1 MFLYLDNKESNMF
14 LYERDPAS
22 IGCMEDKGA
31 ARVLYALK
39 SAGPQSADALA
50 RRLKVTVVAAR
61 QQLGRLLEKGLVAF
75 EDRREG
81 VGRPKRV
88 WSLSDAGNARFP
100 DSHAAM
106 TVDLIQAIGTAFG
119 AEGLDRVIAEREK
132 ATRRLYA
139 ERVRPGRSL
148 AERARLLAE
157 QRAEEGYMAE
167 VKRQPDGSLMLVE
180 NHCPIC
186 VAAKACQGFCR
197 SELRLFRD
205 ILGPDAKVEREEHIL
220 AGARRCAYRITTA
233 K

>member
-1 MFLYLDNKESNMF
+1 
-14 LYERDPAS
+14 
-22 IGCMEDKGA
+22 MEDKGA
-31 ARVLYALK
+31 TRVLYALK
-39 SAGPQSADALA
+39 SSGPQSADALA

-88 WSLSDAGNARFP
+88 WSLSEAGHARFP

-119 AEGLDRVIAEREK
+119 PEGLDRVIAERER
-132 ATRRLYA
+132 ATRRTYA

-148 AERARLLAE
+148 AERTKLLAE

-167 VKRQPDGSLMLVE
+167 VKRQPDGSLLLVE

-186 VAAKACQGFCR
+186 VAAKACQGFCK
-197 SELRLFRD
+197 SELNLFRD
-205 ILGPDAKVEREEHIL
+205 VLGSDRKSTRLNSSHSQI
-220 AGARRCAYRITTA
+220 
-233 K
+233 

>member
-1 MFLYLDNKESNMF
+1 
-14 LYERDPAS
+14 
-22 IGCMEDKGA
+22 MEDKGA
-31 ARVLYALK
+31 TRVLYALK

-61 QQLGRLLEKGLVAF
+61 QQLGRLLDKGLVTF

-88 WSLSDAGNARFP
+88 WSLSEAGNARFP

-106 TVDLIQAIGTAFG
+106 TVDVIQAISAVFG
-119 AEGLDRVIAEREK
+119 PEGLERVIAEREK
-132 ATRRLYA
+132 VTRRLYA
-139 ERVRPGRSL
+139 ERLRPGRSL
-148 AERARLLAE
+148 AERAKLLAE

-167 VKRQPDGSLMLVE
+167 VKRQPDGSLLLIE

-197 SELRLFRD
+197 SELNLFRD
-205 ILGPDAKVEREEHIL
+205 TLGSDAKVEREEHIL
-220 AGARRCAYRITTA
+220 AGARRCAYRITA
-233 K
+233 GK

>member
-1 MFLYLDNKESNMF
+1 
-14 LYERDPAS
+14 
-22 IGCMEDKGA
+22 MEDKGA
-31 ARVLYALK
+31 TRVLYALK

-61 QQLGRLLEKGLVAF
+61 QQLGRLLDKELVVF

-81 VGRPKRV
+81 VGRPKRL
-88 WSLSDAGNARFP
+88 WSLSKAGHARFP

-106 TVDLIQAIGTAFG
+106 TLDLIQAVSAVFG
-119 AEGLDRVIAEREK
+119 EEGLDRVIEEREQ

-139 ERVRPGRSL
+139 ERLKPARSL
-148 AERARLLAE
+148 AERAKLLAE

-167 VKRQPDGSLMLVE
+167 VKRLPDGALMLVE

-197 SELRLFRD
+197 SELKLFREM
-205 ILGPDAKVEREEHIL
+205 LGPDAAVEREEHIL
-220 AGARRCAYRITTA
+220 SGARRCAYRITPV

>member
-1 MFLYLDNKESNMF
+1 
-14 LYERDPAS
+14 
-22 IGCMEDKGA
+22 MEDKGA
-31 ARVLYALK
+31 TRVLYALK

-61 QQLGRLLEKGLVAF
+61 QQLGRLLEKGLVTF

-88 WSLSDAGNARFP
+88 WSLSEAGHARFP
-100 DSHAAM
+100 DSHATM

-119 AEGLDRVIAEREK
+119 TEGLDRVIEEREK
-132 ATRRLYA
+132 ATRRIYA

-148 AERARLLAE
+148 AERTKLLAE

-167 VKRQPDGSLMLVE
+167 VKRLPDGALMLIE

-197 SELRLFRD
+197 SELNLFRD
-205 ILGPDAKVEREEHIL
+205 VLGPDAKVEREEHIL
-220 AGARRCAYRITTA
+220 AGARRCAYRITA
-233 K
+233 EK

>member
-1 MFLYLDNKESNMF
+1 
-14 LYERDPAS
+14 
-22 IGCMEDKGA
+22 MEDKGA
-31 ARVLYALK
+31 TRVLYALK
-39 SAGPQSADALA
+39 STGPQSADALA

-61 QQLGRLLEKGLVAF
+61 QQLGRLLAKGFVTF

-88 WSLSDAGNARFP
+88 WSLSEAGHARFP

-119 AEGLDRVIAEREK
+119 AEGLDRVIAERER
-132 ATRRLYA
+132 ATRRTYA

-148 AERARLLAE
+148 AERTKLLAE

-167 VKRQPDGSLMLVE
+167 VKRQPDGSLLLIE

-186 VAAKACQGFCR
+186 VAARACQGFCR
-197 SELRLFRD
+197 SELNLFRD
-205 ILGPDAKVEREEHIL
+205 VLGPDARVEREEHIL
-220 AGARRCAYRITTA
+220 AGARRCAYRITPA
-233 K
+233 GK

>member
-1 MFLYLDNKESNMF
+1 
-14 LYERDPAS
+14 
-22 IGCMEDKGA
+22 MEDKGA
-31 ARVLYALK
+31 TRVLYALK
-39 SAGPQSADALA
+39 AAGPQGADALA

-88 WSLSDAGNARFP
+88 WSLSEAGHAQFP
-100 DSHAAM
+100 DSHATVA
-106 TVDLIQAIGTAFG
+106 VDLIQAVGTVFG
-119 AEGLDRVIAEREK
+119 RDGLDHVIAERER
-132 ATRRLYA
+132 AMRHVYA
-139 ERVRPGRSL
+139 ERLKPGRSL

-157 QRAEEGYMAE
+157 QRSEEGYMAE
-167 VKRQPDGSLMLVE
+167 VKRLPDGALMLIE

-197 SELRLFRD
+197 SELNLFREV
-205 ILGPDAKVEREEHIL
+205 LGADAAVERQEHIL
-220 AGARRCAYRITTA
+220 AGARRCAYRITSL

>member
-1 MFLYLDNKESNMF
+1 MQ
-14 LYERDPAS
+14 
-22 IGCMEDKGA
+22 DKGA
-31 ARVLYALK
+31 TRVLYALK
-39 SAGPQSADALA
+39 STGPKSADALA

-88 WSLSDAGNARFP
+88 WSLSEAGHARFP

-119 AEGLDRVIAEREK
+119 PEGLDRVIAERER
-132 ATRRLYA
+132 ATRRTYA

-148 AERARLLAE
+148 AERTKLLAE

-167 VKRQPDGSLMLVE
+167 VKRQPDGSLLLIE

-186 VAAKACQGFCR
+186 VAARACQGFCR
-197 SELRLFRD
+197 SELNLFREV
-205 ILGPDAKVEREEHIL
+205 LGPDAKVEREEHIL
-220 AGARRCAYRITTA
+220 AGARRCAYRITPA
-233 K
+233 GQ

>member
-1 MFLYLDNKESNMF
+1 
-14 LYERDPAS
+14 
-22 IGCMEDKGA
+22 MEDKGA
-31 ARVLYALK
+31 TRVLYALK

-61 QQLGRLLEKGLVAF
+61 QQLGRLLDKELVVF

-81 VGRPKRV
+81 VGRPKRL
-88 WSLSDAGNARFP
+88 WSLSEAGHARFP

-106 TVDLIQAIGTAFG
+106 TLDFIQAISSVFG
-119 AEGLDRVIAEREK
+119 EDGLDRVIEERER

-139 ERVRPGRSL
+139 ERLKPARSL
-148 AERARLLAE
+148 AERTKLLAE
-157 QRAEEGYMAE
+157 QRADEGYMAE
-167 VKRQPDGSLMLVE
+167 VKRLPDGALMLIE

-197 SELRLFRD
+197 SELKLFREM
-205 ILGPDAKVEREEHIL
+205 LGPDATVEREEHIL
-220 AGARRCAYRITTA
+220 SGARRCAYRITPV

>member
-1 MFLYLDNKESNMF
+1 MQ
-14 LYERDPAS
+14 
-22 IGCMEDKGA
+22 DKGA
-31 ARVLYALK
+31 TRVLYALK
-39 SAGPQSADALA
+39 STGPQSADALA

-88 WSLSDAGNARFP
+88 WSLSEAGHARFP

-119 AEGLDRVIAEREK
+119 PEGLDRVIAERER
-132 ATRRLYA
+132 ATRRTYA

-148 AERARLLAE
+148 AERTKLLAE

-167 VKRQPDGSLMLVE
+167 VKRQPDGSLLLIE

-186 VAAKACQGFCR
+186 VAARACQGFCR
-197 SELRLFRD
+197 SELNLFREV
-205 ILGPDAKVEREEHIL
+205 LGPDAKVEREEHIL
-220 AGARRCAYRITTA
+220 AGARRCAYRITPA
-233 K
+233 GQ

>member
-1 MFLYLDNKESNMF
+1 
-14 LYERDPAS
+14 
-22 IGCMEDKGA
+22 MEDKGA

-39 SAGPQSADALA
+39 STGPQSADALA

-61 QQLGRLLEKGLVAF
+61 QQLGRLLDKGLVAF

-88 WSLSDAGNARFP
+88 WALSSAGNARFP
-100 DSHAAM
+100 DSHAAL
-106 TVDLIQAIGTAFG
+106 TVDLIQAIGSALG
-119 AEGLDRVIAEREK
+119 PEALERVIAEREK
-132 ATRRLYA
+132 ATRRIYA

-148 AERARLLAE
+148 AERAKLLAE

-167 VKRQPDGSLMLVE
+167 VKRQPDGSLLLIE

-197 SELRLFRD
+197 SELSLFRD
-205 ILGPDAKVEREEHIL
+205 VLGADAKVEREEHIL
-220 AGARRCAYRITTA
+220 SGARRCAYRITA
-233 K
+233 VR